1 MTGIQFDW
9 RYGLLTTALLAAI
22 YVTSS
27 IPDLSTTESDP
38 LMLLAQNFAHT
49 PVFAALAFCW
59 LRALGGS
66 GAMEISGAAYAGA
79 ASSAMVCAVMD
90 EWHQASVPGRHASV
104 GDLFL
109 DAAGIGAML
118 VIVHLTRLRT
128 DAARRSQP
136 TPS

>member
-1 MTGIQFDW
+1 MMGIHFEW
-9 RYGLLTTALLAAI
+9 RYGLLTAALLAAI

-27 IPDLSTTESDP
+27 IPDLSTTQSDP
-38 LMLLAQNFAHT
+38 LLLLAQNLAHT

-59 LRALGGS
+59 LRTLS
-66 GAMEISGAAYAGA
+66 NRLEFSGAAYAGA
-79 ASSAMVCAVMD
+79 ALAAGACAVMD

-104 GDLFL
+104 GDLCL

-118 VIVHLTRLRT
+118 VIVHLTRLRA

-136 TPS
+136 TAS